1 MNYDNRAWL
10 FLVPALTVMAIS
22 AFIPLMTVI
31 NYSVHYIFSGSI
43 PEYVGLK
50 NFVQVMQD
58 PDFQGALGRQM
69 LFSIGILVVEI
80 PLGIAIALS
89 MPKKGAGVAISLVLL
104 GIPLL
109 IPFNVVGIVWRLFA
123 QSDIGVLAGFF
134 ELFGYEYNVSLDPVD
149 APLTIFALDVWH
161 WTPLV
166 ALLCYAGRR
175 SIPDAFYRAAEIDG
189 ASEWKTFRYV
199 TLPKLRPVLILG
211 FLLRFMD
218 SFKIYAEPLLLTGG
232 GPGNTTTFM
241 SLFVARKAQSYE
253 LGYAGAASLI
263 YLFIVIV
270 LSYVFFQ
277 FLTRIG
283 KGEFQKV

>member
-1 MNYDNRAWL
+1 MKYDNRAWL
-10 FLVPALTVMAIS
+10 FLVPALAVMALS
-22 AFIPLMTVI
+22 AFIPLMTVV
-31 NYSVHYIFSGSI
+31 NYSLHYIFSGSI
-43 PEYVGLK
+43 PEFVGFA
-50 NFVQVMQD
+50 NFVDVMRD
-58 PDFQGALGRQM
+58 SAFRGALGRQL
-69 LFSIGILVVEI
+69 LFSISILVVEI

-89 MPKKGAGVAISLVLL
+89 MPKKGIGVAISLVLL

-109 IPFNVVGIVWRLFA
+109 IPYNVVGIVWRLFS
-123 QSDIGVLAGFF
+123 QSDIGLIAEVMSWV
-134 ELFGYEYNVSLDPVD
+134 GYEYNVSLDPVD
-149 APLTIFALDVWH
+149 APVTLFLLDVWH

-166 ALLCYAGRR
+166 ALLSYAGYLA
-175 SIPDAFYRAAEIDG
+175 IPDAFYRAAEIDG
-189 ASEWKTFRYV
+189 ASRWKVFRFV
-199 TLPKLRPVLILG
+199 ILPKLRPVLVLA

-270 LSYVFFQ
+270 MSYIFFQ
-277 FLTRIG
+277 LLNKLG
-283 KGEFQKV
+283 SGESQKA

>member
-1 MNYDNRAWL
+1 MKYDNRAWL
-10 FLVPALTVMAIS
+10 FLLPALAVMALS
-22 AFIPLMTVI
+22 AFIPLMTVV
-31 NYSVHYIFSGSI
+31 NYSLHYIFSGSI
-43 PEYVGLK
+43 PEFVGFA
-50 NFVQVMQD
+50 NFVDVMRD
-58 PDFQGALGRQM
+58 SAFRGALGRQLM
-69 LFSIGILVVEI
+69 FSVSILAVEI

-89 MPKKGAGVAISLVLL
+89 MPKKGIGVAISLVLL

-109 IPFNVVGIVWRLFA
+109 IPYNVVGIVWRLFS
-123 QSDIGVLAGFF
+123 QSDIGLIAEVMSWV
-134 ELFGYEYNVSLDPVD
+134 GYEYNVSLDPVD
-149 APLTIFALDVWH
+149 APVTLFLLDVWH

-166 ALLCYAGRR
+166 ALLSYAGYLA
-175 SIPDAFYRAAEIDG
+175 IPDAFYRAAEIDG
-189 ASEWKTFRYV
+189 ASRWKVFRFV
-199 TLPKLRPVLILG
+199 ILPKLRPVLVLA

-270 LSYVFFQ
+270 MSYIFFQ
-277 FLTRIG
+277 LLNKLG
-283 KGEFQKV
+283 SGESQKA

>member
-1 MNYDNRAWL
+1 MKYDNRAWL
-10 FLVPALTVMAIS
+10 FLVPALAVMALS
-22 AFIPLMTVI
+22 AFIPLMTVV
-31 NYSVHYIFSGSI
+31 NYSLHYIFSGSI
-43 PEYVGLK
+43 PEFVGFA
-50 NFVQVMQD
+50 NFVQVMRD
-58 PDFQGALGRQM
+58 PAFQGALGRQL
-69 LFSIGILVVEI
+69 LFSISILAVEI

-89 MPKKGAGVAISLVLL
+89 MPKKGIGVAISLVLL

-109 IPFNVVGIVWRLFA
+109 IPYNVIGIVWRLFS
-123 QSDIGVLAGFF
+123 QSDIGLIAEVLSWV
-134 ELFGYEYNVSLDPVD
+134 GYEYNVSLDPVD
-149 APLTIFALDVWH
+149 APVTLFLLDVWH

-166 ALLCYAGRR
+166 ALLSYAGYLA
-175 SIPDAFYRAAEIDG
+175 IPDAFYRAAEIDG
-189 ASEWKTFRYV
+189 ASRWKVFRFV
-199 TLPKLRPVLILG
+199 ILPKLRPVLVLA

-270 LSYVFFQ
+270 MSYIFFQ
-277 FLTRIG
+277 LLNKLG
-283 KGEFQKV
+283 SGESQKA

>member
-1 MNYDNRAWL
+1 MKYDNRAWL
-10 FLVPALTVMAIS
+10 FLVPALAVMALS
-22 AFIPLMTVI
+22 AFIPLMTVV
-31 NYSVHYIFSGSI
+31 NYSLHYIFSGSI
-43 PEYVGLK
+43 PEFVGFA
-50 NFVQVMQD
+50 NFVDVLRD
-58 PDFQGALGRQM
+58 SNFRGALGRQL
-69 LFSIGILVVEI
+69 LFSVSILAVEI

-89 MPKKGAGVAISLVLL
+89 MPKKGIGVALSLVLL

-109 IPFNVVGIVWRLFA
+109 IPYNVVGIVWRLFS
-123 QSDIGVLAGFF
+123 QSDIGLIAEVMSWV
-134 ELFGYEYNVSLDPVD
+134 GYEYNVSLDPVD
-149 APLTIFALDVWH
+149 APVTLFLLDVWH

-166 ALLCYAGRR
+166 ALLSYAGYLA
-175 SIPDAFYRAAEIDG
+175 IPDAFYRAAEIDG
-189 ASEWKTFRYV
+189 ASRWKVFRFV
-199 TLPKLRPVLILG
+199 ILPKLRPVLVLA

-270 LSYVFFQ
+270 MSYIFFQ
-277 FLTRIG
+277 LLNKLG
-283 KGEFQKV
+283 SGESQKA

>member
-1 MNYDNRAWL
+1 MKYDNRAWL
-10 FLVPALTVMAIS
+10 FLVPALAVMALS
-22 AFIPLMTVI
+22 AFIPLMTVV
-31 NYSVHYIFSGSI
+31 NYSLYYIFSGSI
-43 PEYVGLK
+43 PEFVGFA
-50 NFVQVMQD
+50 NFVDVMRD
-58 PDFQGALGRQM
+58 SAFRGALGRQL
-69 LFSIGILVVEI
+69 LFSVSILAVEI

-89 MPKKGAGVAISLVLL
+89 MPKKGIGVAISLVLL

-109 IPFNVVGIVWRLFA
+109 IPYNVVGIVWRLFS
-123 QSDIGVLAGFF
+123 QSDIGLIAEVMSWV
-134 ELFGYEYNVSLDPVD
+134 GYEYNVSLDPVD
-149 APLTIFALDVWH
+149 APVTLFLLDVWH

-166 ALLCYAGRR
+166 ALLSYAGYLA
-175 SIPDAFYRAAEIDG
+175 IPDAFYRAAEIDG
-189 ASEWKTFRYV
+189 ASRWKVFRYV
-199 TLPKLRPVLILG
+199 ILPKLRPVLVLA

-270 LSYVFFQ
+270 MSYIFFQ
-277 FLTRIG
+277 LLNKLG
-283 KGEFQKV
+283 SGESQKA

>member
-1 MNYDNRAWL
+1 MKYDNRAWL
-10 FLVPALTVMAIS
+10 FLVPALAVMALS
-22 AFIPLMTVI
+22 AFIPLMTVV
-31 NYSVHYIFSGSI
+31 NYSLHYIFSGSI
-43 PEYVGLK
+43 PEFVGFA
-50 NFVQVMQD
+50 NFVDVMRD
-58 PDFQGALGRQM
+58 SAFRGALGRQL
-69 LFSIGILVVEI
+69 LFSISILAVEI

-89 MPKKGAGVAISLVLL
+89 MPKKGIGVAISLVLL

-109 IPFNVVGIVWRLFA
+109 IPYNVVGIVWRLFS
-123 QSDIGVLAGFF
+123 QSDIGLIAEVLSWV
-134 ELFGYEYNVSLDPVD
+134 GYEYNVSLDPVD
-149 APLTIFALDVWH
+149 APVTLFLLDVWH

-166 ALLCYAGRR
+166 ALLSYAGYLA
-175 SIPDAFYRAAEIDG
+175 IPDAFYRAAEIDG
-189 ASEWKTFRYV
+189 ASRWKVFRFV
-199 TLPKLRPVLILG
+199 ILPKLRPVLVLA

-270 LSYVFFQ
+270 MSYIFFQ
-277 FLTRIG
+277 LLNKLG
-283 KGEFQKV
+283 SGESQKA

>member
-10 FLVPALTVMAIS
+10 FLVPALVVMAIS
-22 AFIPLMTVI
+22 AFIPLMTVV

-69 LFSIGILVVEI
+69 LFSIAILVVEI

-89 MPKKGAGVAISLVLL
+89 MPKKGVGVAVSLVLL

-123 QSDIGVLAGFF
+123 QSDIGVLSGFF
-134 ELFGYEYNVSLDPVD
+134 ALFGYEYNVSLDPVD

-166 ALLCYAGRR
+166 ALLAYAGRR

-189 ASEWKTFRYV
+189 ASAWKTFRYV
-199 TLPKLRPVLILG
+199 TLPKLRPVLVLG

-253 LGYAGAASLI
+253 LGYAGAASII

>member
-1 MNYDNRAWL
+1 ML
-10 FLVPALTVMAIS
+10 VMAIS

-31 NYSVHYIFSGSI
+31 NYSLHYIFSGSI
-43 PEYVGLK
+43 PEFVGLE
-50 NFVQVMQD
+50 NFVQVMRD
-58 PDFQGALGRQM
+58 SAFQSALGRQL
-69 LFSIGILVVEI
+69 LFSIAILVVQI

-89 MPKKGAGVAISLVLL
+89 MPKKGVGVAISLVLL

-109 IPFNVVGIVWRLFA
+109 IPYNVVGIVWRVFT
-123 QSDIGVLAGFF
+123 QSDIGILAEVLSYI
-134 ELFGYEYNVSLDPVD
+134 GYNYNVSLDPID

-161 WTPLV
+161 WTPLI
-166 ALLCYAGRR
+166 ALLAYAGRM

-189 ASEWKTFRYV
+189 ASTWKTFRYV

-253 LGYAGAASLI
+253 LGYAGAASMI

-277 FLTRIG
+277 FLTRLG
-283 KGEFQKV
+283 QGEHQKS

>member
-1 MNYDNRAWL
+1 MKYDNRAWL
-10 FLVPALTVMAIS
+10 FLVPALAVMALS
-22 AFIPLMTVI
+22 AFIPLMTVV
-31 NYSVHYIFSGSI
+31 NYSLHYIFSGSI
-43 PEYVGLK
+43 PEFVGFA
-50 NFVQVMQD
+50 NFVDVMRD
-58 PDFQGALGRQM
+58 SAFRGALGRQL
-69 LFSIGILVVEI
+69 LFSVSILAVEI

-89 MPKKGAGVAISLVLL
+89 MPKKGIGVAISLVLL

-109 IPFNVVGIVWRLFA
+109 IPYNVVGIVWRLFS
-123 QSDIGVLAGFF
+123 QSDIGLIAEVLSWV
-134 ELFGYEYNVSLDPVD
+134 GYEYNVSLDPVD
-149 APLTIFALDVWH
+149 APVTLFLLDVWH

-166 ALLCYAGRR
+166 ALLSYAGYLA
-175 SIPDAFYRAAEIDG
+175 IPDAFYRAAEIDG
-189 ASEWKTFRYV
+189 ASRWKVFRFV
-199 TLPKLRPVLILG
+199 ILPKLRPVLVLA

-270 LSYVFFQ
+270 MSYIFFQ
-277 FLTRIG
+277 LLNKLG
-283 KGEFQKV
+283 SGESQKA